1 MAYPFM
7 EKATADCADIKKKA
21 FERHDIR
28 VGLLKAEGKSDKIH
42 AAEKRRDECIEQLYA
57 LVFQTAADR

>member
-7 EKATADCADIKKKA
+7 EKATAEYADIKKKA

-28 VGLLKAEGKSDKIH
+28 VGLLKAEGKSDEIP
-42 AAEKRRDECIEQLYA
+42 AAENVAMSA
-57 LVFQTAADR
+57 LNNFAL